1 MMKKRLMVSAT
12 MLFLVLGLIGQ
23 TVPPQPNPPRL
34 VNDYVGVLDSNTVQK
49 LEHQLVDYNNK
60 TSIQIAVVII
70 DKAEPDVASVA
81 PEIGQQWGVGQKG
94 LDNGIV
100 LLVAMSQHKMFIA
113 TGYGVEDFLSSSKC
127 EQICALMKPDFKDKA
142 YATGIQR
149 GVTEIINLLGPISW
163 QQRQAFIAEQKRQ
176 QEMQFQQTVATI
188 SWGIGF
194 LVMGLLVVLVI
205 RWLLRKNNY
214 VKNVVE
220 LITQNTQEALVNP
233 ITTGVWP
240 QWANEEIGTATID
253 YAKYQ
258 KMCKANLQRL
268 PHFFITRV
276 IARTSRLQQYVLDV
290 QKLVKIH
297 ALLAKV
303 QRDII
308 FYNNRAEGAVAQ
320 AQQSIQE
327 TKQFLVEHAVR
338 LILDQDA
345 QELKKLELFSRD
357 LENLQKTEDLSR
369 KDLYVNTFHIAEK
382 VDQMKKF
389 AVQELDAREKIEQFK
404 VDYQRASQDF
414 ESMKSRYQEKLFEM
428 GHYPSTAA
436 KDIDSLSIFAARID
450 DIKSKYDNILTKL
463 KNPVFG
469 DWANILLRVDD
480 LQKKMSQI
488 EERQVRIEDRIATLN
503 RLKVSYP
510 TRKKVADESLV
521 TAMAD
526 VADSDVGVK
535 AHNHLREAQKLVQQ
549 VKQLVAGDKV
559 DWILVLEKVEESI
572 EKSQAASAQA
582 SDDKAA
588 ALLAETKKDGDVVI
602 ETTTPTISLDTT
614 TTTTDSFGGFGGGD
628 FSGGGGGGDW

>member
-1 MMKKRLMVSAT
+1 MCA
-12 MLFLVLGLIGQ
+12 VLLLSMIGAMAQ
-23 TVPPQPNPPRL
+23 TIPPRPNPPRL

-81 PEIGQQWGVGQKG
+81 PEIEQQWGVGQKG

-100 LLVAMSQHKMFIA
+100 LLVAMSQRKIFIA
-113 TGYGVEDFLSSSKC
+113 TGYGIEDFLNSATC
-127 EQICALMKPDFKDKA
+127 IQIHDHMRPDFKQGN
-142 YATGIQR
+142 YVSGIQK
-149 GVTEIINLLGPISW
+149 GVNEIIQRLGPASW

-220 LITQNTQEALVNP
+220 LITQNTQKAMVNP
-233 ITTGVWP
+233 IAAGVWP
-240 QWANEEIGTATID
+240 QWAQDEIGTATVA
-253 YAKYQ
+253 YATYEKI
-258 KMCKANLQRL
+258 CKANLQRL
-268 PHFFITRV
+268 PHFFFTRV

-290 QKLVKIH
+290 QKLVQIH

-327 TKQFLVEHAVR
+327 TKQFLVEHAVQ

-345 QELKKLELFSRD
+345 QELKKLELLSRD
-357 LENLQKTEDLSR
+357 LEDLQKTEDLSR
-369 KDLYVNTFHIAEK
+369 KDLYVNAFHIAEK

-389 AVQELDAREKIEQFK
+389 AVQELDAREKLEQFK
-404 VDYQRASQDF
+404 VDYQRTSQDF
-414 ESMKSRYQEKLFEM
+414 ESMKSRYQEKLLEM
-428 GHYPSTAA
+428 VHYPSTAA
-436 KDIDSLSIFAARID
+436 TEIDSLAAFTVRID

-463 KNPVFG
+463 KKPVFG
-469 DWANILLRVDD
+469 DWANILLRVND
-480 LQKKMSQI
+480 LQKTMTQV
-488 EERQVRIEDRIATLN
+488 EERQVRIQDRITTLN

-510 TRKKVADESLV
+510 TRKKVADEALV
-521 TAMAD
+521 AAMAD
-526 VADSDVGVK
+526 VADSDVGVT
-535 AHNHLREAQKLVQQ
+535 AHNHLRESQKLVQQ

-572 EKSQAASAQA
+572 KKSQAASAQA
-582 SDDKAA
+582 SDDKSAA
-588 ALLAETKKDGDVVI
+588 AQSRAAAIRAAAI
-602 ETTTPTISLDTT
+602 ETTTTSDFTSDTNT
-614 TTTTDSFGGFGGGD
+614 GSFGGFGGGD